1 MTRGVTLLNDI
12 IKVQQKIV
20 PEILELLEKRYNILR
35 TISYNQPV
43 GRRVLSNKLG
53 IGERIVRKEVIFLK
67 EQNLIDIDAL
77 GMTVTCEGKEIID
90 KLKNYIHDLRGLS
103 DIEKSIKEK
112 LNLKDVIVVPGDV
125 DQDKTVMNELGKS
138 AAQCLRSCIKE
149 GAIIALT
156 GGTSVKEAIDNMPK
170 ISGIKDITVIPARGG
185 MGRNVETQ
193 ANTLVAELAQKI
205 SGNYRLLHMQDN
217 LSSNAIQAMM
227 NEKQIKEVLDLIHK
241 ANILVYGIGRA
252 DVMGKR
258 RGLSD
263 SEVEKLIHIGAVGEA
278 FGYYF
283 NKEGN
288 IVYSSSTIGMKNDE
302 VEAVDSLI
310 AVAGGRKKADAI
322 LSVVLHDKNGVLVT
336 DEGAGK
342 EIAKKLNSLT

>member
-1 MTRGVTLLNDI
+1 MTLLNEI
-12 IKVQQKIV
+12 IKIQRKIV

-35 TISYNQPV
+35 AISYNQPV

-53 IGERIVRKEVIFLK
+53 IGERIVRKEVAFLK
-67 EQNLIDIDAL
+67 EQNLIGIDAS
-77 GMTVTCEGKEIID
+77 GMTITCEGKETID
-90 KLKNYIHDLRGLS
+90 KMKNYIHDLRGLS

-112 LNLKDVIVVPGDV
+112 LNLKDVTVVPGDI
-125 DQDKTVMNELGKS
+125 DQDETVKSELGK
-138 AAQCLRSCIKE
+138 AAAECLKCYIKE
-149 GAIIALT
+149 GAVIALT
-156 GGTSVKEAIDNMPK
+156 GGTSVKETIDNMPK
-170 ISGIKDITVIPARGG
+170 ISNIKDITVIPARGG
-185 MGRNVETQ
+185 MGKNVATQ

-205 SGNYRLLHMQDN
+205 GGNYRLLHVQDN
-217 LSSNAIQAMM
+217 LSSNAIRAMM

-241 ANILVYGIGRA
+241 SNVLVYGIGRA

-263 SEVEKLIHIGAVGEA
+263 YEVGKLIHMGAVGEA

-283 NKEGN
+283 DKKGN

-302 VEAVDSLI
+302 VEAVQNLI
-310 AVAGGRKKADAI
+310 AVAGGRNKADAI
-322 LSVVLHDKNGVLVT
+322 FSVILHDKNGILVT

-342 EIAKKLNSLT
+342 EIVKKLNSLT